1 MVRQASEKEPQ
12 SGIVHTGS
20 VSSSVDLDYDSG
32 LAHKVYRPG
41 RLVRA
46 LYWLA
51 FQAPF
56 PYVANHDALEAA
68 RQQRTIVGLLTKVW
82 YGEDLVAG
90 VRDVVDAPEGRH
102 DFVTTLVRGRVPE
115 DKRSARRF
123 LAGLTRHFIDAGLP
137 TWQVTPFNPHNLT
150 NFLELEDGSYRLI
163 DLESSL
169 VPCMYPFSQIVGR
182 LRTGQVPT
190 FDDIEV
196 GRLRSYLARNEHELE
211 ARLTHNERAALDRA
225 GERYAD
231 ALEKWHRSEPRLI
244 NRCLR
249 FVFGLIDLPGW
260 IAAFRRAARGGSAA
274 STAFIVKGI
283 ETWREE
289 GRLTES
295 QARELRQTL
304 GTAEVA
310 NVLAHMGA
318 HFAISV
324 PLRFPLGAAARCL
337 WTVAMRLKAEA
348 TSLAGRGSARAARE
362 THTLLVALLA
372 LLPGIG
378 RLAYLAARPL
388 RTNSALVMV
397 ALDRVLRALPFRV
410 YERWRLWALTTWF
423 ARPEKERPALT
434 GLSPLPRLQAIS
446 ARWPLAASIAAA
458 NVSIGAA
465 AAISGRNGEVLGAAA
480 GGEAV
485 LGAIVAILA
494 FAAFWRRAH
503 GRGEEPLEAGIFL
516 WPLAGISAVVFTI
529 DGLAGLHGGLLDW
542 AESIVGNSPV
552 LSENTVDLFDLGF
565 GAWFLLLVYLFRFE
579 LLALRA
585 SAATLGMAFLAIAG
599 LVIAHGYLDAPPPH
613 GFDLIAWQAAA
624 AMLLLAAL
632 LRLREV
638 REDHPLRLPAR

>member
-1 MVRQASEKEPQ
+1 MGQIAEDQQRH
-12 SGIVHTGS
+12 GIVHSGS
-20 VSSSVDLDYDSG
+20 ISSSVDLDYDSG

-56 PYVANHDALEAA
+56 PYVASHDALEAA
-68 RQQRTIVGLLTKVW
+68 RQQRTLVGLLTKVW

-90 VRDVVDAPEGRH
+90 VRDVVDAPAGGH
-102 DFVTTLVRGRVPE
+102 DFVTTLVRGHSPKDR
-115 DKRSARRF
+115 RSARRF

-137 TWQVTPFNPHNLT
+137 TWQVTPFNPHNVT

-169 VPCMYPFSQIVGR
+169 VPLLYPLSAIAGR

-196 GRLRSYLARNEHELE
+196 CRLRSYLARHEHELE
-211 ARLTHNERAALDRA
+211 ARLTNKERAALERA
-225 GERYAD
+225 AAGYAE
-231 ALEKWHRSEPRLI
+231 ALEAWHRSEPRLL
-244 NRCLR
+244 NKSLR
-249 FVFGLIDLPGW
+249 FLFRLIDLPGW
-260 IAAFRRAARGGSAA
+260 VRGMRRGAEGGGALA
-274 STAFIVKGI
+274 TAFIVKGV
-283 ETWREE
+283 ETWQAED
-289 GRLTES
+289 RLTAA
-295 QARELRQTL
+295 QATELRDTL
-304 GTAEVA
+304 KTAEVA
-310 NVLAHMGA
+310 TVLAHMGA

-324 PLRFPLGAAARCL
+324 PLRFPFGAAARFL
-337 WTVAMRLKAEA
+337 WTLAMRLRAELA
-348 TSLAGRGSARAARE
+348 ALAGGGGARAARE
-362 THTLLVALLA
+362 THTLVVALLA

-397 ALDRVLRALPFRV
+397 ALDRVLRALPLRV

-423 ARPEKERPALT
+423 ARPKKERPALT
-434 GLSPLPRLQAIS
+434 GLSPVPRLRAIA
-446 ARWPLAASIAAA
+446 ARWPLTASIAAA